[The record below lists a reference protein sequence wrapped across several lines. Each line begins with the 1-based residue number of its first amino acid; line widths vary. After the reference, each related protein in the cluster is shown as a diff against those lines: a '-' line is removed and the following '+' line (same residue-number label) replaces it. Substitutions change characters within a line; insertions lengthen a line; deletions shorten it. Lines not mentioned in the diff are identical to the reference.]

1 MKWLDRLRQK
11 NREPLPAEV
20 PKVPKAPDKFSIPLP
35 AAVPKVPKAPSVTF
49 GTPSG
54 VGCEILKDRDEVSL
68 PRPQERGN
76 TQEEIRVS
84 YQRIYF
90 DWNLADG
97 TYTPEQLR
105 KTKLVVKPW
114 GEMRTYPLVWTG
126 GRRSD

>member
-1 MKWLDRLRQK
+1 M
-11 NREPLPAEV
+11 
-20 PKVPKAPDKFSIPLP
+20 
-35 AAVPKVPKAPSVTF
+35 
-49 GTPSG
+49 
-54 VGCEILKDRDEVSL
+54 SL
-68 PRPQERGN
+68 PRSQERGN